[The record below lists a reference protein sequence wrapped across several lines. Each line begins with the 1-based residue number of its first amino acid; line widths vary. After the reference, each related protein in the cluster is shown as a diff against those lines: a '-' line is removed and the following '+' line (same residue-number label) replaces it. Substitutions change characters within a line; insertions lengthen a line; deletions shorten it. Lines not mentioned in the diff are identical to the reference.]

1 MFSGKFLKDLLERAV
16 ATFAQGYVA
25 AVAVL
30 PGDILDFDALKVAA
44 GAAVLSVFKAFAALK
59 VGNEESAS
67 LATDI

>member
-1 MFSGKFLKDLLERAV
+1 MFSGKFLKDLFERAV

-44 GAAVLSVFKAFAALK
+44 GAAVLAIFKAVAASR
-59 VGNEESAS
+59 VGDQESAG
-67 LATDI
+67 LV